1 MLQSKESSWPPVL
14 MRNTRIYTSQPLASN
29 TSLKLDEDSARHI
42 VRVLRMHKGDE
53 IILFNGQG
61 GEYTAELTQLDKSS
75 VSLQI
80 GSFRDHN
87 IESSLDIE
95 LVQAISRGERMDITI
110 QKAVELGVNKIQP
123 LFTTRCNVK
132 LTGDRLSKK
141 LGHWHKIA
149 ISACEQCGRNR
160 VPEVC
165 QPLDFQQWL
174 GRLDPSCHGLILD
187 PDSGKTCKDLPVMQ
201 KISVL
206 VGPEGGLTEDEISTA
221 AANGFTPVRLGPRV
235 LRTETAALAIIST
248 VQALW
253 GDFG

>member
-1 MLQSKESSWPPVL
+1 ML
-14 MRNTRIYTSQPLASN
+14 MRNTRIYTRQPLASN
-29 TSLKLDEDSARHI
+29 TRLKLDEDSARHI

-53 IILFNGQG
+53 IILFNGRG
-61 GEYTAELTQLDKSS
+61 GEYTAELTQLDKSAVS
-75 VSLQI
+75 VQI

-87 IESSLDIE
+87 SESSLEIE

-132 LTGDRLSKK
+132 LTGERLCKK
-141 LGHWHKIA
+141 LVHWQKVA
-149 ISACEQCGRNR
+149 ISACEQSGRNR

-165 QPLDFQQWL
+165 RPLGFRQWQEQ
-174 GRLDPSCHGLILD
+174 LDRSCNGLILD
-187 PDSGKTCKDLPVMQ
+187 PGSGKTCKDLPVMQ
-201 KISVL
+201 QVSLL
-206 VGPEGGLTEDEISTA
+206 VGPEGGLTEQEISSA
-221 AANGFTPVRLGPRV
+221 AANGFTAVRLGPRV